1 MFRKALEYRPL
12 RYLRALV
19 EAPARETSRLS
30 RVTSFMSSEQRICI
44 ANQRAVE
51 NNTLAIDLSESWSN
65 TTVVLNP
72 IEKIAPV
79 LNSEV
84 LWQDVT
90 NNSFYAYDG
99 GVSWA
104 VSVPASAPD
113 NSLWEFIPSGSS
125 GTWSQVPLL
134 QQSTNFTSLVRTVG
148 GASTSEHGLGFVLGG
163 LQNGPTAG
171 SVFLGAGPV
180 PGLLIYNSSSQVW
193 SNVSAFGYSNDGT
206 SIDGAAQFVPSFGP
220 NGLLL
225 VVGGTVS
232 GLTYSPT
239 LLSTDTVSL
248 YDPFSSVWKT
258 QAVTGAVPPACI
270 NTCVVGAQGDN
281 GTYEVRQ
288 MIYQTYKITNTILAD
303 FHVWRIR

>member
-1 MFRKALEYRPL
+1 MLVRHHFHCRATTPLITDWTATVIGNYLYVDAGEVTTWNGSGSGVQKGAGVQALGILACLGGGTCEGNITTLP
-12 RYLRALV
+12 
-19 EAPARETSRLS
+19 
-30 RVTSFMSSEQRICI
+30 VTSFMSSEQRICI

-51 NNTLAIDLSESWSN
+51 HNTLAIDLSKSWSN

-113 NSLWEFIPSGSS
+113 NSLWKFIPSGSS

-148 GASTSEHGLGFVLGG
+148 GASTSEHGLGIVLGG
-163 LQNGPTAG
+163 LQNGQTAG

-180 PGLLIYNSSSQVW
+180 PGLLIYNSSS
-193 SNVSAFGYSNDGT
+193 
-206 SIDGAAQFVPSFGP
+206 
-220 NGLLL
+220 
-225 VVGGTVS
+225 
-232 GLTYSPT
+232 
-239 LLSTDTVSL
+239 
-248 YDPFSSVWKT
+248 
-258 QAVTGAVPPACI
+258 
-270 NTCVVGAQGDN
+270 
-281 GTYEVRQ
+281 
-288 MIYQTYKITNTILAD
+288 
-303 FHVWRIR
+303 